1 MERQERA
8 GEAKPVP
15 LPPARSGPKSLIVI
29 AAMLLLFLGAL
40 WYLTFAAL
48 NARGPDRV
56 FFTEDGWGNETV
68 SLYVSDL
75 DEHGEVLISSLTA
88 TIVTPAGDRL
98 YEGPL
103 GQNQTQGNVTIRVD
117 WVDNDGS
124 LTVTGR
130 DGLRVSV
137 APRAADNLILS
148 TLYLYSDGR
157 EWGQYRFE

>member
-1 MERQERA
+1 MERHERR
-8 GEAKPVP
+8 GEAKPTP
-15 LPPARSGPKSLIVI
+15 LPPARSGPKSLIVV
-29 AAMLLLFLGAL
+29 AAILLLFLGAL

-56 FFTEDGWGNETV
+56 FFTQDAWGNETV

-88 TIVTPAGDRL
+88 TIVTPGGERL
-98 YEGPL
+98 YAGPL
-103 GQNQTQGNVTIRVD
+103 GENQTHGNFTVRVD
-117 WVDNDGS
+117 WVDNDRS

-130 DGLRVSV
+130 DDLTVSV